1 MLAHFHFIN
10 KGVAPFALAHSSV
23 GRQELA
29 KAAALDDDQVDFIW
43 KTSSM
48 MQDQDRG
55 K

>member
-29 KAAALDDDQVDFIW
+29 KAAALDDDQVNFIW
-43 KTSSM
+43 RTSNM
-48 MQDQDRG
+48 IRDHDRG